1 MISIFF
7 ENPYLKFVPMNKQ
20 TEISASAPAKVFV
33 KLAIFGFVLISF
45 AYASILLLNTAI
57 SAIH

>member
-1 MISIFF
+1 
-7 ENPYLKFVPMNKQ
+7 MNKQ